1 MLVDE
6 TELDLDRIA
15 QSREWVEKSDPQ
27 STPWRHWLF
36 DRISGSDPKKILE
49 LGSGSGGLW
58 ADNLGRLGMRWE
70 IVVSDISES
79 ELTKSRDRIGSR
91 RGFSFER
98 IDAHQIP
105 YPDDSFDVVIAD
117 HLLQRVADPES
128 MLREMRRVL
137 RRGGKLLVSAIGKRN
152 LLEMEGLVFSTYPCS
167 DLERAFAS
175 ADKTF
180 SLDTGVEFLRP
191 FFHDIRLELY
201 SDSLVVTDGSTL
213 VDSIYALN
221 RLAGERTV
229 IRESDRDL
237 LRGTIDGILAQ
248 RGCVRIH
255 RDTGLFT
262 CR

>member
-6 TELDLDRIA
+6 TELELDELSVRLDWIA
-15 QSREWVEKSDPQ
+15 NSSANPHA
-27 STPWRHWLF
+27 WRKWLF
-36 DRISGSDPKKILE
+36 DRVAAADSRRILE

-58 ADNLGRLGMRWE
+58 ADNLSRLGMRWE
-70 IVVSDISES
+70 IVVSDVSEI
-79 ELTKSRDRIGSR
+79 ELAKSRDRIGPR
-91 RGFSFER
+91 RGFEYQR
-98 IDAHQIP
+98 IDAHEIP

-117 HLLQRVADPES
+117 HLLQRVADPDS

-152 LLEMEGLVFSTYPCS
+152 LLEMEGLVFSTYPMS
-167 DLERAFAS
+167 DLGSVFGGAE
-175 ADKTF
+175 KTF

-201 SDSLVVTDGSTL
+201 SDSLMVTDGSTL

-221 RLAGERTV
+221 RLAGDRTV
-229 IRESDRDL
+229 IREVDREI

>member
-6 TELDLDRIA
+6 TELELEKLSGRW
-15 QSREWVEKSDPQ
+15 EWIEKSSVH

-36 DRISGSDPKKILE
+36 DRIAGSDPKRILE

-58 ADNLGRLGMRWE
+58 ADNLSRLGMRWE
-70 IVVSDISES
+70 IVVSDLSES
-79 ELTKSRDRIGSR
+79 ELAKSRDRIGTR
-91 RGFSFER
+91 RGFTFER

-117 HLLQRVADPES
+117 HLLQRVSHPDS

-152 LLEMEGLVFSTYPCS
+152 LLEMEGLVFSTYPSS
-167 DLERAFAS
+167 DLDSAFS
-175 ADKTF
+175 ATEKTF

-191 FFHDIRLELY
+191 LFHDIRLELY
-201 SDSLVVTDGSTL
+201 SDSLVVTDGSSL
-213 VDSIYALN
+213 VESIYALN
-221 RLAGERTV
+221 RLAGDRTV
-229 IRESDRDL
+229 IREIDREL

>member
-6 TELDLDRIA
+6 TELELSEIA
-15 QSREWVEKSDPQ
+15 GRWEWLEKSAVH

-36 DRISGSDPKKILE
+36 DRIAGSDPKRILE

-70 IVVSDISES
+70 IVVSDVSES
-79 ELTKSRDRIGSR
+79 ELGKSRDRIGSR
-91 RGFSFER
+91 RGFTFER

-105 YPDDSFDVVIAD
+105 HPDDSFDVVIAD
-117 HLLQRVADPES
+117 HLLQRVPDPES

-152 LLEMEGLVFSTYPCS
+152 LLEMEGLVFSTYPSS
-167 DLERAFAS
+167 DLDSAFGNTG
-175 ADKTF
+175 KTF
-180 SLDTGVEFLRP
+180 SLDSGVEFLRP
-191 FFHDIRLELY
+191 LFHDIRLELY
-201 SDSLVVTDGSTL
+201 SDSLVVTDGSSL

-229 IRESDRDL
+229 IREMDREM
-237 LRGTIDGILAQ
+237 LRGTIDGIIAQ